1 MSDLYNGDMD
11 LVVDTSAI
19 IAVIADE
26 PEKPAILAYTTDSN
40 LVVPA
45 SVRWEIG
52 NALSSMFKRG
62 RITLARARLAI
73 RSYQR
78 MRLQFV
84 DVDLEQ
90 ALELSEQMDIY
101 AYDAYVLVTALNLQ
115 LPLLTLDSRMATI
128 APQIGARTLE
138 VNR

>member
-1 MSDLYNGDMD
+1 MNNMD

-26 PEKPAILAYTTDSN
+26 PEKPAILAHTIDSN
-40 LVVPA
+40 LIVPA

-62 RITLARARLAI
+62 RITLVRARLAI
-73 RSYQR
+73 RNYQR
-78 MRLQFV
+78 MRLRFV

-90 ALELSEQMDIY
+90 AVELSQEMDIY
-101 AYDAYVLVTALNLQ
+101 AYDTYVLVTALNLQ
-115 LPLLTLDSRMATI
+115 LPLLTLDIRMAAI
-128 APQIGARTLE
+128 ASQIGVRTLE